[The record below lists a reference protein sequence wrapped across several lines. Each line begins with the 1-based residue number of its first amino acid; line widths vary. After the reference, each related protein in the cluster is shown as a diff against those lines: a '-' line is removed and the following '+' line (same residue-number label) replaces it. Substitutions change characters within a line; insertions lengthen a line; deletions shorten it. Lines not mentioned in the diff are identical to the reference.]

1 MNFFNV
7 KRLSET
13 AVIPSRGSKNAA
25 GYDLYAN
32 ENVFVPIWAGVL
44 VSTGIAISFP
54 DGHYARVASRSGL
67 SVKNNLEVGAGVIDS
82 DYRGEIKVVIRN
94 HSDIPFS
101 IKIGDRIAQ
110 LIIEKIITPD
120 VNEVNDLTDT
130 VRGAN
135 GFGST
140 GVGSTGGGPS
150 SIGLTSTEHWLNFVP
165 IGTASEGSET
175 IGNYIKIIKESNNS
189 KCFVCD
195 KNVTEMKDLCTNCQ
209 NITFDT

>member
-67 SVKNNLEVGAGVIDS
+67 SVKSFSLLLISVILARKSRFHSSAFIERSRWQSKINSDS
-82 DYRGEIKVVIRN
+82 SVI
-94 HSDIPFS
+94 S
-101 IKIGDRIAQ
+101 
-110 LIIEKIITPD
+110 L
-120 VNEVNDLTDT
+120 L
-130 VRGAN
+130 
-135 GFGST
+135 
-140 GVGSTGGGPS
+140 
-150 SIGLTSTEHWLNFVP
+150 
-165 IGTASEGSET
+165 
-175 IGNYIKIIKESNNS
+175 
-189 KCFVCD
+189 
-195 KNVTEMKDLCTNCQ
+195 
-209 NITFDT
+209 